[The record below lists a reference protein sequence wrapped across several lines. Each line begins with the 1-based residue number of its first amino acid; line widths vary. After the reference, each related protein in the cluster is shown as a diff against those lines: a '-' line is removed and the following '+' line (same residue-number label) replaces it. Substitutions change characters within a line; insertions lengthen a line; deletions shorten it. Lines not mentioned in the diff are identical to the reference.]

1 MDQLCAA
8 LKTAP
13 AQLNRRGCTMNLARR
28 RALLF
33 AVGGSAL
40 LTAGCM
46 TKPLRP
52 ANTDGTYC
60 FRIGKSYRPKLTCA
74 PTPIPSESIEAD
86 AKRFEPAPGK
96 LTVYLVRKRWGDG
109 RNVVRVD
116 SGGTSAVDTVPES
129 FARWRLP
136 AGSHRLA
143 VTWPEGSATFD
154 IAGAAGE
161 VVFVEVIGS
170 VWVWGSTYRLE
181 RGDAAESRQRAMS
194 LRLVADVG

>member
-1 MDQLCAA
+1 MKLE
-8 LKTAP
+8 
-13 AQLNRRGCTMNLARR
+13 RR

-52 ANTDGTYC
+52 ANADGTYC
-60 FRIGKSYRPKLTCA
+60 FRIGKSYRPTLTCTPA
-74 PTPIPSESIEAD
+74 PVPSESIEAD
-86 AKRFEPAPGK
+86 AKRFEAAPGK
-96 LTVYLVRKRWGDG
+96 LTVYVVRKRWGDAK
-109 RNVVRVD
+109 NLVRVSSD
-116 SGGTSAVDTVPES
+116 GASSVDTVPES

-136 AGSHRLA
+136 AGNHRLA
-143 VTWPEGSATFD
+143 VTWSEGSATLD
-154 IAGAAGE
+154 ISGAAGE
-161 VVFVEVIGS
+161 VVFVEVVGS
-170 VWVWGSTYRLE
+170 VWAWGSNYRLE

>member
-1 MDQLCAA
+1 
-8 LKTAP
+8 
-13 AQLNRRGCTMNLARR
+13 MNLARR

-33 AVGGSAL
+33 AVGGSTL

-46 TKPLRP
+46 TKPLRS
-52 ANTDGTYC
+52 ANADGTYC
-60 FRIGKSYRPKLTCA
+60 FRIGKSYRPTLTC
-74 PTPIPSESIEAD
+74 TPAAIPSESIEAD
-86 AKRFEPAPGK
+86 AKRFEPTPGK
-96 LTVYLVRKRWGDG
+96 LTVYLVRKRWGDAK
-109 RNVVRVD
+109 NVVRVNSD
-116 SGGTSAVDTVPES
+116 GASAVDTVPES

-143 VTWPEGSATFD
+143 VTWPEGSATLD

-170 VWVWGSTYRLE
+170 VWVWGSSYRLE
-181 RGDAAESRQRAMS
+181 RSDAAESRQRAMS

>member
-1 MDQLCAA
+1 
-8 LKTAP
+8 
-13 AQLNRRGCTMNLARR
+13 MNLARR

-40 LTAGCM
+40 LTAGSM

-52 ANTDGTYC
+52 ANADGTYC
-60 FRIGKSYRPKLTCA
+60 FRIGKSYRPTLTCT
-74 PTPIPSESIEAD
+74 PTAIPSESIEAD

-109 RNVVRVD
+109 RNVVRVN
-116 SGGTSAVDTVPES
+116 SGGATAVDTVPES

-143 VTWPEGSATFD
+143 VTWPEGSAILD

-170 VWVWGSTYRLE
+170 VWVWGSNYRLE
-181 RGDAAESRQRAMS
+181 RGDAAESRKRAMS